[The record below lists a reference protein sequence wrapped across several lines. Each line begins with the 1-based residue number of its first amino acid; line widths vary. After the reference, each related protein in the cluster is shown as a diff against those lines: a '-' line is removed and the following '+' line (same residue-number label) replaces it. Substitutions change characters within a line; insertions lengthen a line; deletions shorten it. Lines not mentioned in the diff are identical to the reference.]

1 MTTLET
7 FYTKKGS
14 KKTPNVVF
22 SFQKI
27 TEEYIKDTPS
37 VVVPQQK
44 SDLVSN
50 VM

>member
-14 KKTPNVVF
+14 KKRPNVF

-27 TEEYIKDTPS
+27 TEEYIKHTPS